1 MNTLVIN
8 LFSGPRVGKST
19 TAAMVFAKL
28 KMNGVDCEMALEFA
42 KEKVWEE
49 SFKTM
54 DDQIYI
60 FGKQLH
66 KIWRLNNKVQV
77 IICDSPLPNSIVYD
91 KEDSEP
97 FHALVLEQ
105 FDKFNNR
112 NFFIKRGTDYVEN
125 GRLQTLEEAR
135 KIDEKVLSIL
145 TENHIPY
152 TTLSIDK
159 ASDTIVE
166 TILNELKES

>member
-8 LFSGPRVGKST
+8 LFSGPGVGKST

-135 KIDEKVLSIL
+135 KIDENVLSIL

>member
-8 LFSGPRVGKST
+8 LFSGPGVGKST

-91 KEDSEP
+91 KEDSKP
-97 FHALVLEQ
+97 LHALVLEQ

-152 TTLSIDK
+152 TILPIDK

-166 TILNELKES
+166 TILNELKVS

>member
-8 LFSGPRVGKST
+8 LFSGPGVGKSP

>member
-8 LFSGPRVGKST
+8 LFSGPGVGKST

-152 TTLSIDK
+152 TILPIDK

>member
-8 LFSGPRVGKST
+8 LFSGPGVGKST

>member
-8 LFSGPRVGKST
+8 LFSGPGVGKST

-91 KEDSEP
+91 KED
-97 FHALVLEQ
+97 
-105 FDKFNNR
+105 NC
-112 NFFIKRGTDYVEN
+112 
-125 GRLQTLEEAR
+125 EE
-135 KIDEKVLSIL
+135 
-145 TENHIPY
+145 
-152 TTLSIDK
+152 
-159 ASDTIVE
+159 
-166 TILNELKES
+166 

>member
-8 LFSGPRVGKST
+8 LFSGPGVGKST

-28 KMNGVDCEMALEFA
+28 KMNGIDCEMALEFA

-91 KEDSEP
+91 KEDSKP
-97 FHALVLEQ
+97 FHALILEQ

-152 TTLSIDK
+152 TILPIDK

-166 TILNELKES
+166 TILNELKVS

>member
-1 MNTLVIN
+1 MNTLVVN
-8 LFSGPRVGKST
+8 LFSGPGVGKST

-49 SFKTM
+49 SFRTM

-77 IICDSPLPNSIVYD
+77 IICDSPLPNSIIYD
-91 KEDSEP
+91 KEDSKP

-112 NFFIKRGTDYVEN
+112 NFFIERGTDYVEN

-135 KIDEKVLSIL
+135 KIDKAVIDLLSS
-145 TENHIPY
+145 NHIPY
-152 TTLSIDK
+152 TSLLIDK
-159 ASDTIVE
+159 ASDIIVGM
-166 TILNELKES
+166 ILDELKIK

>member
-8 LFSGPRVGKST
+8 LFSGPGVGKST

-28 KMNGVDCEMALEFA
+28 KMNGIDCEMALEFA

-152 TTLSIDK
+152 VTLPIDK
-159 ASDTIVE
+159 ASDIIVE
-166 TILNELKES
+166 TILNELKAS

>member
-1 MNTLVIN
+1 MNTLVVN
-8 LFSGPRVGKST
+8 LFSGPCVGKST

-28 KMNGVDCEMALEFA
+28 KMSGIDCEMALEFA

-77 IICDSPLPNSIVYD
+77 IICDSPLPNSIIYD
-91 KEDSEP
+91 KEDSKP

-112 NFFIKRGTDYVEN
+112 NFFIERGTSYVEN

-135 KIDEKVLSIL
+135 KIDKEVLELL
-145 TENHIPY
+145 TSNTIPY
-152 TTLSIDK
+152 TTLPIEK

-166 TILNELKES
+166 MILSELNHK

>member
-1 MNTLVIN
+1 M
-8 LFSGPRVGKST
+8 
-19 TAAMVFAKL
+19 
-28 KMNGVDCEMALEFA
+28 
-42 KEKVWEE
+42 
-49 SFKTM
+49 
-54 DDQIYI
+54 
-60 FGKQLH
+60 H

-152 TTLSIDK
+152 TTLPIDK